1 MANEARAQH
10 KRPVRSL
17 LLVLLSSIAV
27 AEPLDPEQTELAV
40 LVWKRGIAAAAG
52 HDHVVRATRFGGS
65 LDRPDPAHV
74 KVDVTIETASL
85 IPDEPALREKLR
97 VGPAVKDS
105 DRKTIEEHLKGPGQL
120 DVEKFG
126 TIHFESTQSQL
137 DERGKGS
144 IKGRLTLHGVTREV
158 ECPVTVT
165 LVGNRLRGSAR
176 LRLALSDYGVQPFS
190 ALLGLLGNR
199 DVVELVIELVTRPL
213 P

>member
-1 MANEARAQH
+1 M
-10 KRPVRSL
+10 RSL
-17 LLVLLSSIAV
+17 LLLLVSSIAA
-27 AEPLDPEQTELAV
+27 AEPLDPDQTELAV

-65 LDRPDPAHV
+65 LERPDPTHV
-74 KVDVTIETASL
+74 KVVVTVETASL
-85 IPDEPALREKLR
+85 TPDEPALRQKLR
-97 VGPAVKDS
+97 VGPPVSDA

-126 TIHFESTQSQL
+126 TIHFESTQSKL
-137 DERGKGS
+137 DEQGKGS
-144 IKGRLTLHGVTREV
+144 IKGKLTLHGVTREV

-176 LRLALSDYGVQPFS
+176 LRVALSDYGVQPFS
-190 ALLGLLGNR
+190 ALLGMLGNR
-199 DVVELVIELVTRPL
+199 DVVELVVELVTRPL

>member
-1 MANEARAQH
+1 MANAQRPKHMRA
-10 KRPVRSL
+10 VRSL
-17 LLVLLSSIAV
+17 LLVLLVPAV
-27 AEPLDPEQTELAV
+27 ALAEPIDAEHSELVV
-40 LVWKRGIAAAAG
+40 LVWKRGVAAAAG

-65 LDRPDPAHV
+65 LEVDASHV
-74 KVDVTIETASL
+74 KVDVTVEATSL
-85 IPDEPALREKLR
+85 VPDEPALRERLR

-120 DVEKFG
+120 DVAKFG
-126 TIHFESTQSQL
+126 TIHFESTQSKL
-137 DERGKGS
+137 DERGAGS

-158 ECPVTVT
+158 ECPVVVT
-165 LVGNRLRGSAR
+165 RVENRLRGSAR

-199 DVVELVIELVTRPL
+199 DVVELVIELVTRP